1 MKRIIAEVFEK
12 PNGWVSTT
20 LYCIG
25 EDGQVD
31 RAITDTLLELIE
43 QSYPNEDELE
53 NWVTLAELGTY
64 VSPNLSLPDW
74 GVNDT
79 NIWLVPPMAKPGHIC
94 IANENTGDFSTDPGG
109 VPQQFTYEQFRV
121 ALKHWR
127 EFVNLIKRE
136 GKQNLVGRRH
146 ETAFP

>member
-1 MKRIIAEVFEK
+1 M
-12 PNGWVSTT
+12 

-31 RAITDTLLELIE
+31 RAITETLLDLIE
-43 QSYPNEDELE
+43 QSSPHEDELDSL
-53 NWVTLAELGTY
+53 VMLAESGRY

-79 NIWLVPPMAKPGHIC
+79 NIWLVPPMAKPGHVC
-94 IANENTGDFSTDPGG
+94 IANENSGDFSTDGG
-109 VPQQFTYEQFRV
+109 VPQQFSYEQFRV

-127 EFVNLIKRE
+127 EFMSLVAKE

-146 ETAFP
+146 ETVLL